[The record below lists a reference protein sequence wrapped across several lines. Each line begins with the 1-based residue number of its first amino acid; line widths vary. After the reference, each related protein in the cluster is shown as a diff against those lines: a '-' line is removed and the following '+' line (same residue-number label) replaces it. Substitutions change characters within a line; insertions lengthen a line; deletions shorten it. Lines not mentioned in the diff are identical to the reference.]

1 MIAASAGPA
10 LLRASALTCRLGQ
23 RVAVDGVG
31 LEARAGEVVGVV
43 GPNGAGKTTLLRL
56 LAGSLPLQGPT
67 GAVWLDRHAIGD
79 WPLWRRARAGI
90 GYLAQGNNVLLGLDA
105 QRNLELVLELK
116 RIKGRALRRARALE
130 LLTLFGLEAQ
140 ARQRAGTLSGGE
152 RRRLELARIVA
163 LSARVALLDE
173 PFAGLD
179 ARAAETLGQALA
191 ALSREGVAVVLAD
204 HRVDLLAALCQRVVL
219 MFAGRVV
226 AEGPTAEVLAQEGL
240 GWMLLNPVATVE

>member
-1 MIAASAGPA
+1 MIAATTRPA
-10 LLRASALTCRLGQ
+10 LLRTSALTCRLGQ
-23 RVAVDGVG
+23 RVAVDGVR
-31 LEARAGEVVGVV
+31 LEVQAGEVVGVV

-56 LAGSLPLQGPT
+56 VAGCEPLQGSAD
-67 GAVWLDRHAIGD
+67 AVWLDQTAIGA

-105 QRNLELVLELK
+105 QRNLELVLELRRVK
-116 RIKGRALRRARALE
+116 ERRLRRARAIE
-130 LLTLFGLEAQ
+130 LLALFGLAAQ

-163 LSARVALLDE
+163 LSARVVLLDE

-179 ARAAETLGQALA
+179 AQATATLAQAIALLA
-191 ALSREGVAVVLAD
+191 GGGVAVVLAD
-204 HRVDLLAALCQRVVL
+204 HRVEVLARLCQRLVV

-226 AEGPTAEVLAQEGL
+226 DQGPTARVLADEGM
-240 GWMLLNPVATVE
+240 GRMLFNSAATVD